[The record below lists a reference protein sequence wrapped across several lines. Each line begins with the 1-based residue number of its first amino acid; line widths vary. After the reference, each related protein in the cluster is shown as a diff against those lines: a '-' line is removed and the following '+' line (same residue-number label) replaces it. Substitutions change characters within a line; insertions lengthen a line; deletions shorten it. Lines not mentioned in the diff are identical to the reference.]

1 MNQAEVLKI
10 TKEKMEKT
18 ISAVKRDL
26 LTIRTG
32 RASVSILDNIKAEYY
47 GAELPLNQVATISTP
62 EAQLIVIQPW
72 DKNALRPIITA
83 INKSDLGLTPNSDG
97 EVIRLNIPA
106 LTQERRRELDKI
118 VKKKAEDG
126 RVAIR
131 NVRREANHL
140 IDQLEKDKEISE
152 DLAKKSKDE
161 VQELT
166 DDFIKK
172 VDEILSH
179 KEKEILE

>member
-1 MNQAEVLKI
+1 MSQEEILKA

-18 ISAVKRDL
+18 IDAVKRDFS
-26 LTIRTG
+26 TIRTG
-32 RASVSILDNIKAEYY
+32 RASASILDNIKVEYY
-47 GAELPLNQVATISTP
+47 GTELPLNQVATISTP

-72 DKNALRPIITA
+72 DKNALKPITTG
-83 INKSDLGLTPNSDG
+83 INKSGLGLVPNSDG

-106 LTQERRRELDKI
+106 LTQERRKELDKA

-131 NVRREANHL
+131 NLRREANHGL
-140 IDQLEKDKEISE
+140 DQLEKEKDLSE
-152 DLAKKSKDE
+152 DQAKKTKDK
-161 VQELT
+161 VQKLT

-172 VDEILSH
+172 IDEILSH